1 MTKQP
6 FLVIALAALVAV
18 GALVFGIAQSPAN
31 SAKAPWSILGGK
43 AKFSTPV
50 SNGAQPSGVTKNGM
64 ALLAELDD
72 TLAGI
77 SEEAARSVVS
87 ISNGQGS
94 GSGFIYRSDGWIV
107 TNDHVVGNADE
118 VQVLLPDG
126 RTMKGK
132 VTHSNDAQLD
142 LAVVKIPATDLVAL
156 PMADSDT
163 VRVGEFSIAVG
174 SPFGL
179 DDTVTIGH
187 VSALGRGSM
196 VNDPNAQVSRGYSG
210 LIQTDA
216 SINPGNSGGP
226 LLNIHGEVIG
236 VNSTIVST
244 TMASAG
250 IGFSIPSNVVRAV
263 ADELIANGKFDR
275 GVLGAFIRDLKPF
288 EKKDLKLGGGAMI
301 DDVVGTSAAGKAG
314 IKKGDVV
321 VAFNGTEIN
330 SELGLRI
337 DLYKAAPGDS
347 VTVAYIRDGSRRETQ
362 LKLDEP
368 EKQTLAQNFPQ
379 GANPFPF
386 GNGGGENNGDGF
398 ATPQLPQG
406 PVRLGIG
413 IRELDET
420 SRSQFSLPKDA
431 TGLVIT
437 SVDPGGFADGIGAKP
452 GDLLVEL
459 NGEPISKLSDVRSVL
474 DQVTWGDR
482 VTIVLNR
489 YENGAMTRIM
499 QTRRIR

>member
-6 FLVIALAALVAV
+6 ILVIALAALVAG
-18 GALVFGIAQSPAN
+18 GALVFGITQSPAG

-43 AKFSTPV
+43 TSYSTPV
-50 SNGAQPSGVTKNGM
+50 STGAQPSGVSKSGM

-87 ISNGQGS
+87 ISVGQGS

-107 TNDHVVGNADE
+107 TNDHVVGNSEE
-118 VQVLLPDG
+118 VQVQLPDG

-132 VTHSNDAQLD
+132 VTRSNDPQLD
-142 LAVVKIPATDLVAL
+142 LAVVKIPATDLTAL

-196 VNDPNAQVSRGYSG
+196 VNDPNSQVSRGYAG

-263 ADELIANGKFDR
+263 ADELITQGKFDR
-275 GVLGAFIRDLKPF
+275 GVLGAFIRDLKPI
-288 EKKDLKLGGGAMI
+288 EKKELNVEGGAMI

-321 VAFNGTEIN
+321 VAFNGN
-330 SELGLRI
+330 KVKNELGLRI

-347 VTVAYIRDGSRRETQ
+347 VSVSYVRDGSRREAQ

-368 EKQTLAQNFPQ
+368 EPQPMAQATPNQ
-379 GANPFPF
+379 MSPFPF
-386 GNGGGENNGDGF
+386 GDGSGDPNGFN
-398 ATPQLPQG
+398 TPQAPQG
-406 PVRLGIG
+406 PVRLGVG
-413 IRELDET
+413 IREVDDT
-420 SRSQFSLPKDA
+420 TRGQFGLPKEA
-431 TGLVIT
+431 KGLVVT
-437 SVDPGGFADGIGAKP
+437 NVDPESFADSVGAKA
-452 GDLLVEL
+452 GDLLAEI
-459 NGEPISKLSDVRSVL
+459 NGEPVANLADVRRIL
-474 DQVTWGDR
+474 DKVTWGDR

-489 YENGAMTRIM
+489 YENGVMTRIM